1 MSENRNELYAAL
13 SKAQGE
19 FMGASKD
26 SDNPF
31 FKSKYASHSSIVQ
44 ACQQALTKN
53 GLSILQPID
62 TLDGKEY
69 VTTILAHS
77 SGQYVTSCVEVIVDP
92 NSKNYTQAR
101 GACQTYLRRYALQSM
116 LNIAFVSDDDD
127 GNSQG
132 AYHGTPKPNEP
143 VIDEGQKDVLIDLYQ
158 ILSEENKSVAIR
170 ALNALETKKFEE
182 LPVKHFHSYA
192 NVLNQLKVNEQ
203 ASFLEDVENV

>member
-19 FMGASKD
+19 FLSAAKD

-44 ACQQALTKN
+44 ACQHALTKN
-53 GLSILQPID
+53 GLCIMQPID
-62 TLDGKEY
+62 NIEGKEY

-77 SGQYVTSCVEVIVDP
+77 SGQHITSRVEVIVDP
-92 NSKNYTQAR
+92 KSKNYTQAR
-101 GACQTYLRRYALQSM
+101 GACQTYLRRYALQSI
-116 LNIAFVSDDDD
+116 LNISFASDDDD

-132 AYHGTPKPNEP
+132 AYRGSPKLNEP
-143 VIDEGQKDVLIDLYQ
+143 IIDSGQKDVLVDLYKLLEKKDQ
-158 ILSEENKSVAIR
+158 AVA
-170 ALNALETKKFEE
+170 TKTLKELGVMMFDE
-182 LPVKHFHSYA
+182 LPVKHFHTYA

-203 ASFLEDVENV
+203 ASFIEDVDNV